1 MAMSRA
7 TRTLASGIHFGEGPR
22 WRDGR
27 LWFSDFLAH
36 TVNSVSLDGDLRTE
50 FAIDDQPSGLGW
62 MPDGSMLIVSMT
74 KRQVLRR
81 TVAGAFSI
89 HADLNNIATFHCN
102 DMVIGAS
109 GEAFV
114 ANFGF
119 DLMHERRV
127 RGPEQVRANHP
138 TAQLAYVA
146 PNGETKT
153 VASDMHFPNGSVITP
168 DEKTLIVAETLS
180 GLLTAFDLGAAGA
193 LSNRRVWATTFPR
206 VPDGITLDADGNIW
220 IANPAA
226 PERARIAPG
235 GDVLEVI
242 DTGQPC
248 YACMLGGGDG
258 RMLFML
264 TAPPLNAAWDP
275 AAPAAGRLLVADVET
290 PHAGHP

>member
-1 MAMSRA
+1 MSRA

-27 LWFSDFLAH
+27 LWFSDFVAH
-36 TVNSVSLDGDLRTE
+36 AVNSVSLDGDLRTE
-50 FAIDDQPSGLGW
+50 FVIDDQPSGLGW

-89 HADLNNIATFHCN
+89 HADLNHIATFHCN
-102 DMVIGAS
+102 DMVVGAS

-114 ANFGF
+114 GNFGF
-119 DLMHERRV
+119 DLMHEMRV
-127 RGPEQVRANHP
+127 HGAERARANHQ

-146 PNGETKT
+146 TNGETRA
-153 VASDMHFPNGSVITP
+153 VASDMHFPNGMVITP
-168 DEKTLIVAETLS
+168 DEKTLIVAETMS
-180 GLLTAFDLGAAGA
+180 GSLTAFNIGGGGA
-193 LSNRRVWATTFPR
+193 LSDRRVWAATFPR
-206 VPDGITLDADGNIW
+206 VPDGIALDADGNIW
-220 IANPAA
+220 IANPRA
-226 PERARIAPG
+226 PECARIAPG

-258 RMLFML
+258 RTLFML
-264 TAPPLNAAWDP
+264 TAPPLNAAMDP
-275 AAPAAGRLLVADVET
+275 AAPPAGRLLVADVET
-290 PHAGHP
+290 PHAGRP